1 MVRHRKH
8 LDLDAVDKTAGQ
20 SNFQAPN
27 ERQRAPGASNER
39 HSRTSVRHG
48 QSGVAWLPATP
59 TPSSKFIDALQKRLH
74 EALTRFGTALE
85 LGTTNG
91 VDIVKKHGQP

>member
-1 MVRHRKH
+1 M
-8 LDLDAVDKTAGQ
+8 
-20 SNFQAPN
+20 
-27 ERQRAPGASNER
+27 
-39 HSRTSVRHG
+39 
-48 QSGVAWLPATP
+48 AWLPATP